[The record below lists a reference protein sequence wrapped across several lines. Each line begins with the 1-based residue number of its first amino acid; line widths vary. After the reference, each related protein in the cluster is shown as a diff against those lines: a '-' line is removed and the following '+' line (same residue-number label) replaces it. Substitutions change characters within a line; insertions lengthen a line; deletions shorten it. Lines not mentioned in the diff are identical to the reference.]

1 MNRKGK
7 NIEKLL
13 NTKKDNRKE
22 LEKITGNNF
31 MKMMFDNILC
41 SVRININPVLNY
53 HKFFAWVR
61 KQFKC
66 FSKLLN

>member
-31 MKMMFDNILC
+31 MKMMFDSILC
-41 SVRININPVLNY
+41 SVRINIKAVLN
-53 HKFFAWVR
+53 
-61 KQFKC
+61 
-66 FSKLLN
+66 